1 MQFSGHHI
9 VPFFRYLYFVQYA
22 ERIEILMDTMRVDDM
37 NSFISSKN
45 ETKIFESNVF
55 HLTKN
60 QGEIMLQ

>member
-1 MQFSGHHI
+1 M
-9 VPFFRYLYFVQYA
+9 
-22 ERIEILMDTMRVDDM
+22 ERIEILMNTMRVDDM

-45 ETKIFESNVF
+45 ETKIFEFNVF